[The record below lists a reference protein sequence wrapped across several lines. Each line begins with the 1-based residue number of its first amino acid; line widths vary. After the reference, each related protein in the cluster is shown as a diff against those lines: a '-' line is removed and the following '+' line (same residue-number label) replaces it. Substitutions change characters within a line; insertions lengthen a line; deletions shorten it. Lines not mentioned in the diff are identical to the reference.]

1 MAGKNNDVKKS
12 TDAATTY
19 LAPSRA
25 PVSGRLPAPGHR
37 PTRCPS
43 RDRQSVGGEGVEER
57 KKREERVSYCPERG
71 RAFKQTAAAAA
82 ASAAVMLP
90 APGVREHGS
99 KCQTRK
105 RITLTEA

>member
-1 MAGKNNDVKKS
+1 MLLYQVVFLLQV
-12 TDAATTY
+12 T
-19 LAPSRA
+19 
-25 PVSGRLPAPGHR
+25 VRLGAR
-37 PTRCPS
+37 VVT
-43 RDRQSVGGEGVEER
+43 VNLLEGEGVEER